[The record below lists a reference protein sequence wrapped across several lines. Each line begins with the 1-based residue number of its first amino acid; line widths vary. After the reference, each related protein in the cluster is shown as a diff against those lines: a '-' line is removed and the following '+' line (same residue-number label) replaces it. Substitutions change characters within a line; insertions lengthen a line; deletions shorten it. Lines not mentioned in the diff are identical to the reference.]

1 MAAIRKRQSKSSFI
15 VEQHDVLGGKAK
27 VIRTAQSGSVYQL
40 RVWVEGEKRY
50 LRETLKTKDL
60 QTAINRAETRVF
72 QIYSDVA
79 TGKKMFGIKLQEA
92 VDKYLALRKSEVDI
106 GRITAGRL
114 GTVASHINHLV
125 AYKGEDIKLSDLDR
139 TSCFEYALW
148 RKQENLTVK
157 DVTVKNEQAT
167 INHFAKEMHRAGYC
181 HFDGFEFR
189 KFKVEEE
196 SRDTFTLEEYDDL
209 VAFLRKWASKKGT
222 NGDAALLKQRLLI
235 KDCILIGSNTM
246 LRVGELWQL
255 KWGDIQGYE
264 THKDDLGKPVILV
277 RLNVRKEIAKNRKS
291 RLITTRGGEYFKR
304 VYSRTEFRGVEDYV
318 FCGGAGDERLSKKFL
333 YDTWKELMNGI
344 KLQYKKRN
352 VTWYSLRH
360 FGITCRL
367 RAGASVFD
375 VSKVAG
381 TGIAFIQAHYG
392 HFDQAMSR
400 TMSLKNFTVTKEGIG
415 VAD

>member
-139 TSCFEYALW
+139 TSCFE
-148 RKQENLTVK
+148 
-157 DVTVKNEQAT
+157 
-167 INHFAKEMHRAGYC
+167 
-181 HFDGFEFR
+181 
-189 KFKVEEE
+189 
-196 SRDTFTLEEYDDL
+196 
-209 VAFLRKWASKKGT
+209 
-222 NGDAALLKQRLLI
+222 
-235 KDCILIGSNTM
+235 
-246 LRVGELWQL
+246 
-255 KWGDIQGYE
+255 
-264 THKDDLGKPVILV
+264 
-277 RLNVRKEIAKNRKS
+277 
-291 RLITTRGGEYFKR
+291 
-304 VYSRTEFRGVEDYV
+304 
-318 FCGGAGDERLSKKFL
+318 
-333 YDTWKELMNGI
+333 
-344 KLQYKKRN
+344 
-352 VTWYSLRH
+352 
-360 FGITCRL
+360 
-367 RAGASVFD
+367 
-375 VSKVAG
+375 
-381 TGIAFIQAHYG
+381 
-392 HFDQAMSR
+392 
-400 TMSLKNFTVTKEGIG
+400 
-415 VAD
+415 